1 MESTVLQPQS
11 RVLQHVPRWGI
22 IRTLRQQSV
31 AEHSYYVAL
40 YATYIAKRLH
50 LTDLDCQWVTQ
61 AALVHDFE
69 EMVSGDIPTPFKD
82 AMKMF
87 KLPDGARVLSAPRSM
102 ALSIMS
108 VEPRNKALC
117 EEIIRVADL
126 FEATMYLAD
135 EYYMGNSTV
144 NTLLDHFC
152 ENLGEIAAQLD
163 EDLKLELMKYV
174 QDKERTRP
182 CTEFGLT

>member
-40 YATYIAKRLH
+40 YATYIAKKLNLR
-50 LTDLDCQWVTQ
+50 DLDCQWVTQ

-69 EMVSGDIPTPFKD
+69 EMVSGDIPTPFKKSYM
-82 AMKMF
+82 MKES
-87 KLPDGARVLSAPRSM
+87 KVLAAPKSM
-102 ALSIMS
+102 AMSIMT
-108 VEPRNKALC
+108 VEPRNRSFCA
-117 EEIIRVADL
+117 EIIHVADL

-144 NTLLDHFC
+144 NHLLDRFC
-152 ENLGEIAAQLD
+152 EQLSEKAKKLD
-163 EDLKLELMKYV
+163 EDLEPLLINHVLNEK
-174 QDKERTRP
+174 RTRTL
-182 CTEFGLT
+182 TEFGLS